1 VCLLQVV
8 LLKGWHINDDE
19 MTRQAI
25 SRSNI
30 VVNLIGSTLE
40 TRNFS
45 FDDVHA
51 AWPARLAAMAKETP
65 QVGDTAAAAAPAAD
79 VGETAVGDLWWEKLL
94 WEPPLLLLV
103 LAVLVVVR
111 GRKTSWML
119 GVVVADLACVLAAVG
134 TDNRGAHQV
143 EAVLCL

>member
-1 VCLLQVV
+1 LVRQIV
-8 LLKGWHINDDE
+8 LLKGWHINNDD

-51 AWPARLAAMAKETP
+51 AWPARLAAMAKEAP
-65 QVGDTAAAAAPAAD
+65 KVRPPAGAA
-79 VGETAVGDLWWEKLL
+79 VCG
-94 WEPPLLLLV
+94 LV
-103 LAVLVVVR
+103 LLRAQR
-111 GRKTSWML
+111 
-119 GVVVADLACVLAAVG
+119 A
-134 TDNRGAHQV
+134 
-143 EAVLCL
+143 LCLQCIVSSAWT